1 MSEITFDYPFDPT
14 GTQASNKITGE
25 KHVLSPPAWKDYHF
39 IVPKMAPFFRD
50 SIKLRKLPSGD
61 PLVEGVDYVVTHLFH
76 DASLAIAKPIYGS
89 ITFYDKEFDG
99 VVEIVEYQT
108 LGGEWTVDEDTIT
121 EILVN
126 NAINPRITTWEQVVE
141 TPREFP
147 VIDHQWHLDDMV
159 GMSEVEA
166 AILRI
171 SDVLLATGDPEV
183 AIDDHLKRTDNPHD
197 VTKTQVGLGNLDN
210 YATATRSEA
219 EAGSSAELFMT
230 PQGVRYAIE
239 KIAFDH
245 TNTHEKRDDNPHGV
259 TKAQVGLS
267 AVQNYPVATQTESET
282 GASNTRYMTPLR
294 TKQAIDKQAIKP
306 LQDHVGDTGNPH
318 NVTKAQVG
326 LGQVQNY
333 AVASE
338 EEAADGTSN
347 EAYMTPARTRH
358 AIEQIANQSSGAHA
372 GRTDNPHNV
381 TIEQVGG
388 YSTTAIDQK
397 LEDLDGNV
405 VAKDT
410 NAFGGKTAA
419 EWSAELDGTQS
430 TSDLILLLDERFM
443 TASTQIGSLEAPEF
457 QDPVGVPVIDHLAA
471 GLHSHAVVFNNGEVN
486 FSISSDDYVDFG
498 TDDMTGI
505 TSVAIGE
512 TAVYVAFQD
521 GTLKGYGSRA
531 HPTPTLGSGTVLRLY
546 AGKDAAVAMLTD
558 NTLVAWGDPAKSAYW
573 DIINTDLNTNV
584 FKPVLGYGDNGA
596 VVFIDNTARAFGHT
610 NFVANVNALLQSF
623 DGDIVD
629 MAMGTDQ
636 FLIRLDD
643 GTIRAWDVTDPDG
656 AASLTEITLPQ
667 NLRKGIAVS
676 GWADVFGIVTNSG
689 FFYLWGD
696 TTPSVDTEAVGM
708 VDMIEMGAFVAVVR
722 DVYNEHH
729 YAPYTL

>member
-39 IVPKMAPFFRD
+39 IIPKMAPFFRE
-50 SIKLRKLPSGD
+50 SIKIRKLPSGD

-99 VVEIVEYQT
+99 VIEIVEYQT

-159 GMSEVEA
+159 GISEVEA

-183 AIDDHLKRTDNPHD
+183 AIDDHLRRTDNPHA
-197 VTKTQVGLGNLDN
+197 VTKAQVGLGNVDDFL
-210 YATATRSEA
+210 TANRTESED
-219 EAGSSAELFMT
+219 GSASDRFMT
-230 PQGVRYAIE
+230 PLGVRQAIE

-245 TNTHEKRDDNPHGV
+245 TNTHEERDDNPHKV

-267 AVQNYPVATQTESET
+267 AVQNYPVATQTESEI
-282 GASNTRYMTPLR
+282 GASNSRYMTPLR
-294 TKQAIDKQAIKP
+294 TKQAIDKQAIEP
-306 LQDHVGDTGNPH
+306 LEDHVGD
-318 NVTKAQVG
+318 
-326 LGQVQNY
+326 
-333 AVASE
+333 
-338 EEAADGTSN
+338 
-347 EAYMTPARTRH
+347 
-358 AIEQIANQSSGAHA
+358 
-372 GRTDNPHNV
+372 TDNPHNV
-381 TIEQVGG
+381 TIDQVGG
-388 YSTTAIDQK
+388 YGRADIDQM

-405 VAKDT
+405 IAKDT

-419 EWSAELDGTQS
+419 EWSSELDGTQS
-430 TSDLILLLDERFM
+430 TGDLIRLLDERF
-443 TASTQIGSLEAPEF
+443 TIASAQIGSLEVPEF
-457 QDPVGVPVIDHLAA
+457 QSPIGVPVIDHLAA
-471 GLHSHAVVFNNGEVN
+471 GLYSHAAVFNNGEVS

-498 TDDMTGI
+498 TDEMVGI

-512 TAVYVAFQD
+512 TAIYVAFQD

-531 HPTPTLGSGTVLRLY
+531 HPTPDLDGGFIHRLY
-546 AGKDAAVAMLTD
+546 AGKDAAVVMLTD

-573 DIINTDLNTNV
+573 GIINTDLNTNV

-596 VVFIDNTARAFGHT
+596 VVFIDNTARAFGRT
-610 NFVANVNALLQSF
+610 NFVANANALLQSF

-629 MAMGTDQ
+629 MAMGTNQ
-636 FLIRLDD
+636 FMVRLED
-643 GTIRAWDVTDPDG
+643 GTIRAWNVTDPDG
-656 AASLTEITLPQ
+656 AASLSEITLPEH
-667 NLRKGIAVS
+667 LRRGIAIS
-676 GWADVFGIVTNSG
+676 GWADVFGIITNSG
-689 FFYLWGD
+689 YLYLWGN
-696 TTPSVDTEAVGM
+696 TIPSMAVTGAGM
-708 VDMIEMGAFVAVVR
+708 VDMVEMGGFVVTAR
-722 DVYNEHH
+722 DVYGELH
-729 YAPYTL
+729 YLQYTL